1 MITLNRTWSCLP
13 DSSEIGGCVLN
24 RVMNC
29 IKFCYA
35 PQQDTNKY
43 NICICLF
50 CLALNV
56 RIPRNHFQLPGEEV
70 YFHYV
75 SYYSL
80 NVRALL
86 KHTLE
91 YYTAQC
97 RQFAFRW
104 HIQSALNLCYWL
116 LTIPAYSSRTPS
128 AQKIHL
134 ALLCRLSIL
143 GLLIS
148 LGPNTLFRVILTTNS
163 HCLITQWQY
172 FRKQCS
178 PVPERA
184 LLFGRSEAS
193 CVCPSGNSKM

>member
-1 MITLNRTWSCLP
+1 
-13 DSSEIGGCVLN
+13 
-24 RVMNC
+24 MNC
-29 IKFCYA
+29 IRFSYA
-35 PQQDTNKY
+35 PQQDTNKF

-75 SYYSL
+75 SYYSI

-104 HIQSALNLCYWL
+104 HIKSALNLCYWL

-128 AQKIHL
+128 AQKDTPCVTLSSVNPRFTDIIRTKYL
-134 ALLCRLSIL
+134 VSCDSYYKQPLFDYAVAALL
-143 GLLIS
+143 
-148 LGPNTLFRVILTTNS
+148 
-163 HCLITQWQY
+163 
-172 FRKQCS
+172 
-178 PVPERA
+178 
-184 LLFGRSEAS
+184 
-193 CVCPSGNSKM
+193 